1 MFKEGSKMSQENVS
15 LVSSNTGDEQER
27 RVHHDLRIIFDTA
40 CVITAP
46 FFDPKHGWGSTS
58 LTLYARQALRE
69 RYPELTQQEVAIL
82 FSGIERSHIASHKK

>member
-1 MFKEGSKMSQENVS
+1 MSQENAG
-15 LVSSNTGDEQER
+15 LASSNTGDEQER

-46 FFDPKHGWGSTS
+46 FFDPKQGWGSS
-58 LTLYARQALRE
+58 ALTIYARQELRE

-82 FSGIERSHIASHKK
+82 FSGVERFHITSHKK